1 MAKDKYQVRFNL
13 GKGKNFMKW
22 KVSYP
27 SGTARYYEPS
37 EVLII
42 MNGCKLVNHKGTA
55 KKIFDG
61 ANKTVCAWVECEEIK
76 VIDKVVTQSDARQ
89 VCYNPRVTPHWVL
102 DNEVVDKGEFEELFT
117 VGKSVR
123 VTE

>member
-1 MAKDKYQVRFNL
+1 MAKNKYQVRFNL

-42 MNGCKLVNHKGTA
+42 MSGCKLVNHKGTA
-55 KKIFDG
+55 QKIFDG
-61 ANKTVCAWVECEEIK
+61 ANKTVCAWVECDGVK
-76 VIDKVVTQSDARQ
+76 VINKVVTQSEARQ

-102 DNEVVDKGEFEELFT
+102 DNEVVDKVEFEELFT

>member
-1 MAKDKYQVRFNL
+1 MAKNKYQVRFNL

-42 MNGCKLVNHKGTA
+42 MNGCKLVNQKGTA
-55 KKIFDG
+55 QKIFDG
-61 ANKTVCAWVECEEIK
+61 ANKTVCAWVECDGVK
-76 VIDKVVTQSDARQ
+76 VINKVVTQSEARQ

-102 DNEVVDKGEFEELFT
+102 DNEVVDKVEFEELFT

>member
-61 ANKTVCAWVECEEIK
+61 ANKTVCAWVECDGVK
-76 VIDKVVTQSDARQ
+76 VIDKVVTYSNARQ

>member
-1 MAKDKYQVRFNL
+1 MAKNKYQVRFNL

-61 ANKTVCAWVECEEIK
+61 ANKTVCAWVECDEVK
-76 VIDKVVTQSDARQ
+76 VIDKVVTQSEARQ

>member
-55 KKIFDG
+55 QKIFDG

-76 VIDKVVTQSDARQ
+76 VIDKVVTYSNARQ

>member
-1 MAKDKYQVRFNL
+1 MAKNKYQVRFNL

-27 SGTARYYEPS
+27 SGTAKYYEPS

-61 ANKTVCAWVECEEIK
+61 ANKTVCAWVECDGVK
-76 VIDKVVTQSDARQ
+76 VIDKVVTQSEARQ

>member
-1 MAKDKYQVRFNL
+1 MAKNKYQVRFNL

-61 ANKTVCAWVECEEIK
+61 ANKTVCAWVECDGVK
-76 VIDKVVTQSDARQ
+76 VIDKVVTQSEARQ

>member
-1 MAKDKYQVRFNL
+1 MAKNKYQVRFNL

-61 ANKTVCAWVECEEIK
+61 AEKSVCAWVECDGVK
-76 VIDKVVTQSDARQ
+76 VIDKVVGQSDARQ

-102 DNEVVDKGEFEELFT
+102 DNEVVDKVEFEELFT

>member
-1 MAKDKYQVRFNL
+1 MAKNKYQVRFNL

-61 ANKTVCAWVECEEIK
+61 ANKTVCAWVECDVVK
-76 VIDKVVTQSDARQ
+76 VINKVVTQSSARQ

-123 VTE
+123 VAE

>member
-1 MAKDKYQVRFNL
+1 MAKNKFQVRFNL
-13 GKGKNFMKW
+13 GRGDNFMKW
-22 KVSYP
+22 KVSSPIGEATYH
-27 SGTARYYEPS
+27 EPS

-42 MNGCKLVNHKGTA
+42 MHGCKLVNHKGTA
-55 KKIFDG
+55 KKIHDG
-61 ANKTVCAWVECEEIK
+61 ANKTVCAWVECDDVNI
-76 VIDKVVTQSDARQ
+76 IDKVVGQSDARQ

-102 DNEVVDKGEFEELFT
+102 EEEVVDKVEFEELFT

>member
-76 VIDKVVTQSDARQ
+76 VIDKVVTYSNARQ